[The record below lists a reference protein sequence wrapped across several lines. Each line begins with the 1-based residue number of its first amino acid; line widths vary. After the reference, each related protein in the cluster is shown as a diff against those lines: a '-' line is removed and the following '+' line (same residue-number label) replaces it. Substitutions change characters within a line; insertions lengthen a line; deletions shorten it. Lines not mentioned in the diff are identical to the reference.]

1 VAVFRKRNQDIM
13 HPKPI
18 IWPRAILFDFDG
30 TLADSYAAITAS
42 VNHVREYFGLSPMT
56 EEEVKPFV
64 GRGLAVLL
72 TEVAKE
78 ADLKLSLALYGE
90 HHPKVIRS
98 YTHLLPGARE
108 TIAAVKKRGCLVGVC
123 SNKNASFT
131 RDLLEFF
138 QLSALVDVVL
148 GPDDVPRPKPAP
160 DMLLTALARLGVAPE
175 EALYIGDMTV
185 DIATARSAGIRVW
198 VVPTGS
204 VDQATLKKA
213 RPDRIL
219 DNLGQLPKA
228 LDELSVPDRQ
238 SP

>member
-1 VAVFRKRNQDIM
+1 M
-13 HPKPI
+13 HPKTQ
-18 IWPRAILFDFDG
+18 IWPRAVLFDFDG

-42 VNHVREYFGLSPMT
+42 VNHVRAYFNLSTMT

-64 GRGLAVLL
+64 GRGLEILL
-72 TEVAKE
+72 SRVAKE
-78 ADLKLSLALYGE
+78 ADLKQSLVLYGE

-98 YTHLLPGARE
+98 HTHLLPGAHE
-108 TIAAVKKRGCLVGVC
+108 TIAALKRRGCLVGVC
-123 SNKNASFT
+123 SNKNVSFT

-138 QLSALVDVVL
+138 QLSAWVDVVL

-160 DMLLTALARLGVAPE
+160 DMLLTALARLGVAPA

-204 VDQATLKKA
+204 VDQATLKTA

-219 DNLGQLPKA
+219 DNLGQIMEA
-228 LDELSVPDRQ
+228 LDERPLTDRQ
-238 SP
+238 NP